1 LAVVGVRHAIIS
13 SYHLFKISRKY
24 PVQRHGRLRIAD
36 SPRDCAREVTDVK
49 RKSLMLQGIGPRRM
63 PRTTPT
69 RALMQREIVDASA
82 QCNNKCQVFKA
93 PLKFH

>member
-1 LAVVGVRHAIIS
+1 
-13 SYHLFKISRKY
+13 
-24 PVQRHGRLRIAD
+24 
-36 SPRDCAREVTDVK
+36 
-49 RKSLMLQGIGPRRM
+49 MLQGIGPRRM